1 MPKAAIADSLSDWEG
16 LLTSASDLP
25 LDDALLGENLEELR
39 TLLERAKELYALRM
53 RLEGERR
60 AAAQALAET
69 SEQAKT
75 IASRIRSKLKGVYGH
90 TSGQLIRFGMKPRPL
105 AAATRRESPGLPR
118 SRKSR
123 SLHPWKGK
131 APLPNPRPKSP
142 GGVAPFQNFWKN
154 LGGEASPSKI
164 SVRVSEGSLPPAN
177 FSEKSR
183 GGAPPSQ
190 IKSRGNFGGRRPTS
204 RGSPTPIRTAP

>member
-105 AAATRRESPGLPR
+105 ARGDSPRE
-118 SRKSR
+118 
-123 SLHPWKGK
+123 PW
-131 APLPNPRPKSP
+131 
-142 GGVAPFQNFWKN
+142 
-154 LGGEASPSKI
+154 PSAFKK
-164 SVRVSEGSLPPAN
+164 E
-177 FSEKSR
+177 
-183 GGAPPSQ
+183 
-190 IKSRGNFGGRRPTS
+190 
-204 RGSPTPIRTAP
+204 